1 MYMKVGRYAM
11 PRLEAIALLCGLA
24 LMLTFLPV
32 HAGESTSPSS
42 ADALTNY
49 LHQNRLP
56 LVQAQILPD
65 EDGNHQ
71 VIIYGFVATAFGKTD
86 AADKARAFLKDPNI
100 KIVNRVKVRPEIAN
114 QNPSAEPAGAKTS
127 PDDSALPPDSP
138 GDEQAYRNQ
147 QLADQ
152 PQHGQQNSAMQT
164 MPLGLGALLG
174 GFGNLGNGTGS
185 GFGSSYNT
193 PYQSYSPY
201 PSPPAYPYYGPYS
214 SPGYP
219 MPGSGFG
226 YGGPGLGYPGA
237 GPGFGY
243 GPYLPHR

>member
-1 MYMKVGRYAM
+1 MKPRRYAM
-11 PRLEAIALLCGLA
+11 PRLEAIASLCGLA
-24 LMLTFLPV
+24 LMLTLVPV
-32 HAGESTSPSS
+32 HAGECTPRSS

-65 EDGNHQ
+65 EDGNRQ
-71 VIIYGFVATAFGKTD
+71 VIIYGFVATAFGKAD
-86 AADKARAFLKDPNI
+86 AADKARAFLKDPSI
-100 KIVNRVKVRPEIAN
+100 KIINRVKVRPEIAN
-114 QNPSAEPAGAKTS
+114 HNPSAEPAGAKPS
-127 PDDSALPPDSP
+127 PDDSALPSDSP

-152 PQHGQQNSAMQT
+152 PQQRQPNSAMPT
-164 MPLGLGALLG
+164 LPLGLGALLG
-174 GFGNLGNGTGS
+174 GFGNPGS
-185 GFGSSYNT
+185 GFGSSYSM
-193 PYQSYSPY
+193 PYRSYGPY
-201 PSPPAYPYYGPYS
+201 PSPPAYPNYGPYS

-226 YGGPGLGYPGA
+226 YGSPGFGYPGA

-243 GPYLPHR
+243 GPYVPYH